1 MFWSIVIQG
10 VILAYLELTIYSGIG
25 SRFSDKPDQAKKN
38 FILVGIVAFIL
49 IGILLSTYYS

>member
-10 VILAYLELTIYSGIG
+10 VILAYLDLTIYSGIG
-25 SRFSDKPDQAKKN
+25 SRFSAEPDQAKKN
-38 FILVGIVAFIL
+38 FVLVGIVAFIL